1 MRLPTWDTDPAHIEA
16 MRSAFQKVCE
26 ALQLNCGVDDRT
38 TDLVVMKIVEIAKD
52 GECDPDLVCKRVL
65 HDLRS

>member
-16 MRSAFQKVCE
+16 MRSASQKVCE

-52 GECDPDLVCKRVL
+52 GECDPDFVCKRVL